1 MRVFFSGPRLFGM
14 VRPGISFGIPRWRR
28 VQSFGTDC
36 DSVYVIE
43 GAPGHIKIGISHDPF
58 SRLATLQTASPF
70 PLRLA
75 FSVATPSALNVER
88 EAHAIL
94 AAHRAEGEW
103 FLVDQEMAIA
113 AIFGAASRLGV
124 RLGETPG
131 RKRQPGEFR
140 EPSLGVKLAILAGL
154 AAFVWLWSYFS

>member
-1 MRVFFSGPRLFGM
+1 MRAFFSGPRLFGGF
-14 VRPGISFGIPRWRR
+14 VRPGVSFGMPRWRR
-28 VQSFGTDC
+28 VPDFGTDC
-36 DSVYVIE
+36 DSVYLIE
-43 GAPGHIKIGISHDPF
+43 GAPGHIKIGISRDPI

-103 FLVDQEMAIA
+103 LVDQEMAIA

-124 RLGETPG
+124 RLGEMPE

-140 EPSLGVKLAILAGL
+140 EPSLAVKLAIWAGL
-154 AAFVWLWSYFS
+154 AAFVWLWTYFS